1 MQTQIIERDRVH
13 SIATAFHTVYNYYD
27 FGLTESLYC
36 GALECELTD
45 RGHTVAREVAVE
57 VDYKGRHVG
66 WQRIDLVV
74 DDRVIVEVKA
84 SELLPRYAK
93 RQLLSYLRVTSCQV
107 GLVLHFGPEPK
118 FYRLVD
124 VKKKPRQGRRLPA

>member
-13 SIATAFHTVYNYYD
+13 SIATAFYTVYNYYD

-36 GALECELTD
+36 GALEYELTD

-66 WQRIDLVV
+66 WQRIDLIV

-93 RQLLSYLRVTSCQV
+93 RQLLSYLRVTPCQV

-124 VKKKPRQGRRLPA
+124 VRQKPRQGRHLPA